1 MARCAARELIEW
13 SGVDAERLID
23 LLVERALGEVSN
35 YYYYTLLR
43 MHLVGV
49 EGDALRRVIDDAR
62 EEDRNHFEA
71 LVPRIYELGG
81 RLPATFAGE
90 LSGLGG
96 LRNLPAE
103 ADVPEILPIL
113 LKSAEDS
120 VRGYTHVC
128 GLTSGKDNRT
138 YNLALAI
145 LHEEIAH
152 QVWFLEFLG
161 RGMAEQQARH
171 ARIISPFVTQF
182 LQSPRVSALKAQSF
196 PV

>member
-1 MARCAARELIEW
+1 MGRCVARELVEW
-13 SGVDAERLID
+13 SGVDAERLVD
-23 LLVERALGEVSN
+23 LLVERALAEMGN

-49 EGDALRRVIDDAR
+49 EGDALRRVVEDAR

-90 LSGLGG
+90 LGGLGD

-103 ADVPEILPIL
+103 ADVPQILPIL
-113 LKSAEDS
+113 LKAAEES
-120 VRGYTHVC
+120 VRAYTQLCSV
-128 GLTSGKDNRT
+128 TSGKDNRT
-138 YNLALAI
+138 YNLVLAI

-152 QVWFLEFLG
+152 QVWLLEFLG
-161 RGMAEQQARH
+161 RGATEPSPRT
-171 ARIISPFVTQF
+171 RNISPFVAPY
-182 LQSPRVSALKAQSF
+182 LRAPRPVSLEPAACTA
-196 PV
+196 

>member
-1 MARCAARELIEW
+1 MAKCVARELVEG
-13 SGVDAERLID
+13 SGVDVDRLVD
-23 LLVERALGEVSN
+23 LLVGRALAEMGN

-43 MHLVGV
+43 MHLVGA
-49 EGDALRRVIDDAR
+49 EGDALRRVVEDAR

-81 RLPATFAGE
+81 RLPATFSGE
-90 LSGLGG
+90 LGGLGG

-103 ADVPEILPIL
+103 ADVPEILPVL
-113 LKSAEDS
+113 LKAAEES
-120 VRGYTHVC
+120 VRAYTNLC
-128 GLTSGKDNRT
+128 SLTSGKDNRT
-138 YNLALAI
+138 YNLVLAI

-161 RGMAEQQARH
+161 RGAAEPLPLSPRA
-171 ARIISPFVTQF
+171 ISPFVTQF
-182 LQSPRVSALKAQSF
+182 LTTSRPANLKPQGC

>member
-1 MARCAARELIEW
+1 MARCVARELVEW
-13 SGVDAERLID
+13 SGVDAGRLID
-23 LLVERALGEVSN
+23 LLVERALGEMGN
-35 YYYYTLLR
+35 FYYYTLLR

-49 EGDALRRVIDDAR
+49 EGDALRKVIDDAR

-81 RLPATFAGE
+81 RLPAIFTGE
-90 LSGLGG
+90 PGGLGG

-103 ADVPEILPIL
+103 ADVPEILPVL
-113 LKSAEDS
+113 LKSAEES
-120 VRGYTHVC
+120 VRAYTHVC

-161 RGMAEQQARH
+161 RGVADQPVHRPRA
-171 ARIISPFVTQF
+171 ISPFVTQF
-182 LQSPRVSALKAQSF
+182 LQSPRVAILTTQSC